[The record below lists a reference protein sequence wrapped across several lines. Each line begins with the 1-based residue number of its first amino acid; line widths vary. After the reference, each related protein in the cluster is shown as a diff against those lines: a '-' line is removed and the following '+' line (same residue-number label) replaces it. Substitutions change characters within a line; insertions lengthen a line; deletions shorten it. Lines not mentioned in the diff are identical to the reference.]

1 MENKKPRLLV
11 IGPRGIFGY
20 EGGIEKF
27 ADAFIPRSLPHAD
40 IDVLSLHP
48 PGQDAPSGLRVIM
61 VPKSRKFK
69 TDKAL
74 YILYALYQYITH
86 RYDHVFIFGTNFA
99 VLIPLMRAVFWR
111 RAKIHLRSGSVD
123 YLLDKWGPAMK
134 LFMRVTEKFCRYADT
149 VIAVA
154 PNIKRHLEGLGIP
167 TQLVRN
173 GIDRANDN
181 TPLTERGQN
190 TAVAVGRVTMQKN
203 YAVLAE
209 ASSLLGT
216 GGPHITIIGGADL
229 TGEAGELKHYLSE
242 NPEANIEFAEVQK
255 RDTVLEELQKK
266 SLYINCSIHEGMS
279 NAVLEAIQN
288 GIPVI
293 LSDIEAN
300 RDLNLADHI
309 YFDAHNPKALAEKIK
324 DALSSPERYMVDTSD
339 FNDWDDAVKEILTLT
354 GVVA

>member
-27 ADAFIPRSLPHAD
+27 SDAFIPRALPYAD
-40 IDVLSLHP
+40 VDVLSLHP
-48 PGQDAPSGLRVIM
+48 PGKTCPDGLRVIQ
-61 VPKSRKFK
+61 VPKSKKFK

-74 YILYALYQYITH
+74 YIVYTLYLYIVR

-99 VLIPLMRAVFWR
+99 FLIPLLRAIFWR

-123 YLLDKWGPAMK
+123 YLLDKWGAKMK

-154 PNIKRHLEGLGIP
+154 PNIKRHLEGLGIK
-167 TQLVRN
+167 THLVRN
-173 GIDRANDN
+173 GIDRRADN
-181 TPLTERGQN
+181 TPVNQREPK
-190 TAVAVGRVTMQKN
+190 TAMAVGRVTMQKN
-203 YAVLAE
+203 YKVLAE
-209 ASSLLGT
+209 AASILGAD
-216 GGPHITIIGGADL
+216 GPHITIIGGADL
-229 TGEAGELKHYLSE
+229 TGEADVLNSYLNE
-242 NPEANIEFAEVQK
+242 HPEARIEFAGVQP
-255 RDTVLEELQKK
+255 RDTVLEELQRK

-300 RDLNLADHI
+300 RDFAFADHV
-309 YFDAHNPKALAEKIK
+309 YFDAHNAKALAEKID
-324 DALSSPERYMVDTSD
+324 DALSSPERYMIDTSE
-339 FNDWDDAVKEILTLT
+339 FNDWDEAVKDILKLT
-354 GVVA
+354 GVVS